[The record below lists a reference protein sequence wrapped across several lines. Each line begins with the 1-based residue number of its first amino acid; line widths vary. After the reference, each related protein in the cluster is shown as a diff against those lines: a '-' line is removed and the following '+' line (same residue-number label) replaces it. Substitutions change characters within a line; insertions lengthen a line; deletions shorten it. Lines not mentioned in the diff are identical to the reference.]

1 MKKVICIND
10 KNLPRG
16 ASVKE
21 GQQYHVEEE
30 YSNFLDQQVYI
41 IKGVPNKGTTRWG
54 MKWIGYDATR
64 FQEVEDGKMEYRVVA
79 QEKNFAYN

>member
-21 GQQYHVEEE
+21 GQEYYVEEE
-30 YSNFLDQQVYI
+30 YSNFLDQQVYLI
-41 IKGVPNKGTTRWG
+41 EGVPNRGTTKWG
-54 MKWIGYDATR
+54 MKWVGYDATR
-64 FQEVEDGKMEYRVVA
+64 FRVVEDNTMEFRVVV
-79 QEKNFAYN
+79 QESNFAYN

>member
-21 GQQYHVEEE
+21 GQQYYVEEE

-41 IKGVPNKGTTRWG
+41 IKGVPNKGTTKWG
-54 MKWIGYDATR
+54 VKWIGYDATR
-64 FQEVEDGKMEYRVVA
+64 FQVVEDSTMEFKIVA
-79 QEKNFAYN
+79 QERNFAYN

>member
-21 GQQYHVEEE
+21 GQTYHVEEE
-30 YSNFLDQQVYI
+30 YCNFLDQQVYI
-41 IKGVPNKGTTRWG
+41 LKGVPNKGTTRWG
-54 MKWIGYDATR
+54 MKWYGYDATR
-64 FQEVEDGKMEYRVVA
+64 FTDVEDSTMEFRVVA